1 MALLAALLVWE
12 LRGWVAELTARDDV
26 AEAAAWLLALSPPLL
41 HYAGLVFT
49 EVPAALAFTWGLRRG
64 RAPFTGARA
73 ALAVGV
79 AAGVLP
85 WLNVRYAPLAVLV
98 ALHAAWRIQRPRR
111 LLALAAPLL
120 GSVLGIVWFH
130 QALYGFWDPRRV
142 YGTRPEFALATLRE
156 GLPGLLLDQEFGLLV
171 YAPVLA
177 LALPGMLLL
186 LRRERRLGLTALVA
200 TAVVVLTAGTWHMWR
215 GGFNPPGRFLVPIVP
230 LLVAC
235 VALVWERRG
244 LTAGTALLVGWGLW
258 TGIGGALEP
267 QLVHRDRDGS
277 APFFRV
283 LSGAREWSGLL
294 PRYVL
299 EEPDR
304 QRLALLWSLALLAAV
319 PWRPRRVT
327 AARAA
332 VAALGLAVSAEAAAL
347 AGRREGQDRDAV
359 RVVGRPALAVPGW
372 VLTRDAGAEW
382 SLTALGPGD
391 LWEPH
396 RHPGGLEVG
405 ERLPLPAAAYRVGL
419 EGEPLAAGPPP
430 VLEWARDR
438 PGSVWVAVPLRS
450 VHGGFAGSFT
460 APPGGTNLR
469 LRGGA
474 ALLLRR
480 VRLFAQ
486 PSRDGA
492 V

>member
-1 MALLAALLVWE
+1 M
-12 LRGWVAELTARDDV
+12 
-26 AEAAAWLLALSPPLL
+26 
-41 HYAGLVFT
+41 
-49 EVPAALAFTWGLRRG
+49 
-64 RAPFTGARA
+64 
-73 ALAVGV
+73 
-79 AAGVLP
+79 
-85 WLNVRYAPLAVLV
+85 
-98 ALHAAWRIQRPRR
+98 
-111 LLALAAPLL
+111 
-120 GSVLGIVWFH
+120 
-130 QALYGFWDPRRV
+130 
-142 YGTRPEFALATLRE
+142 
-156 GLPGLLLDQEFGLLV
+156 
-171 YAPVLA
+171 
-177 LALPGMLLL
+177 
-186 LRRERRLGLTALVA
+186 
-200 TAVVVLTAGTWHMWR
+200 LTAGSWHMWR

-391 LWEPH
+391 L
-396 RHPGGLEVG
+396 
-405 ERLPLPAAAYRVGL
+405 
-419 EGEPLAAGPPP
+419 
-430 VLEWARDR
+430 
-438 PGSVWVAVPLRS
+438 
-450 VHGGFAGSFT
+450 
-460 APPGGTNLR
+460 
-469 LRGGA
+469 
-474 ALLLRR
+474 
-480 VRLFAQ
+480 
-486 PSRDGA
+486 
-492 V
+492 